1 MPDLKLQQIGFDTSK
16 ITGDMNGIHLKFNNG
31 VESEKFVSS
40 SNDESSMKYVN
51 IDSTRK
57 VSKIAVQVQD
67 DRIDMFKLCYESGKD
82 LIAWQRPGVFEE
94 KRH

>member
-1 MPDLKLQQIGFDTSK
+1 
-16 ITGDMNGIHLKFNNG
+16 MNGIHLKFNNG

-57 VSKIAVQVQD
+57 VSKIAV
-67 DRIDMFKLCYESGKD
+67 
-82 LIAWQRPGVFEE
+82 
-94 KRH
+94 